1 MNTQSKIMSS
11 LQNVE
16 TNDIVFAAV
25 LKVKGYR
32 LDSIEKD
39 GRKGIFMFS
48 NVEVSV
54 VTEFNLGQTMVEP
67 VAFNNAVR
75 TLTTAAKRIL

>member
-1 MNTQSKIMSS
+1 MSS

-16 TNDIVFAAV
+16 TNDIVLAAV

-39 GRKGIFMFS
+39 GRKGIFVFS
-48 NVEVSV
+48 NVDSNVL
-54 VTEFNLGQTMVEP
+54 TKFNLGQAEVEP